1 LTPSPGSPSSEIG
14 SSATTIYAH
23 VYDRGEVVASRTM
36 PSSLTPGQ
44 LQAIEQNALL
54 NAVGHA
60 GRADAG
66 AVVSKS
72 LGESPELR
80 TMVKDV
86 ARAAAEVVERVNS
99 LSPAEQ
105 LKLLEVRYPEA
116 LLARDLRKATQKAD
130 EKAHTTQLPP
140 LMDAVKGKVV
150 LRLPPEPSGF
160 MTIGHAMAGV
170 INATYR
176 DMYEGELWLRFEDT
190 NPRMVQKAYYQS
202 FRDGYSW
209 VGIRW
214 DHEKDVSTDM
224 EVLYFHARRL
234 IEMGAAYACA
244 CPADLVKSLRS
255 EGKACEHRGNSV
267 ESNLKVWERMLA
279 RKSKEGKWVIRLK
292 GDLESLD
299 HSLRDP
305 NILRVIEASHPVVGT
320 KYVVWPVYDFEVVVE
335 DKLCGVTHVL
345 RSSEFHV
352 ALQDRIRELLG
363 FPRVVIE
370 QFSRFNFKGT
380 PVSKR
385 LLRPLVEEKVVSGW
399 DDPRMP
405 TIEGV
410 KRRGIVPEAIRQFT
424 LQVGYGKT
432 EHTFDWSLLF
442 AVNRKILDP
451 ISIRVFFVPDPLLLK
466 VKGAPSRRLSIPFH
480 PTYENLGRRD
490 VAVPADPGI
499 WVPHEDLTAMK
510 EGEVFRL
517 MDLYNVR
524 LARKGKVSEAEFV
537 GEEKV
542 QEVRKVQWVVD
553 DAEKK
558 TVKVLEPSEL
568 FLEDDTPNP
577 HSLRVRK
584 GFAENSFADLARGD
598 IVQFPRYGFVRV
610 DAPGQCILT
619 HP

>member
-1 LTPSPGSPSSEIG
+1 
-14 SSATTIYAH
+14 
-23 VYDRGEVVASRTM
+23 M
-36 PSSLTPGQ
+36 PSSLTPDQ
-44 LQAIEQNALL
+44 LQAMERNALL
-54 NAVGHA
+54 NAVGHGGTA
-60 GRADAG
+60 AIG

-80 TMVKDV
+80 AMAKEV
-86 ARAAAEVVERVNS
+86 AKAAGEAVARVNS
-99 LSPAEQ
+99 LSPEEQ
-105 LKLLEVRYPEA
+105 QKLLEDKFPDA
-116 LLARDLRKATQKAD
+116 LRARDLKKAAQKAD
-130 EKAHTTQLPP
+130 EKAHASQFPP
-140 LMDAVKGKVV
+140 LPNATKGRVV
-150 LRLPPEPSGF
+150 LRLPPEPSGY

-170 INATYR
+170 INSAYR

-190 NPRMVQKAYYQS
+190 NPRKVKNEYYQS
-202 FRDGYSW
+202 FRDGYTW

-214 DHEKDVSTDM
+214 DHEKNVSADM
-224 EVLYFHARRL
+224 EVLYYHARRL
-234 IEMGAAYACA
+234 IEMGAAYACS
-244 CPADLVKSLRS
+244 CPADLVKKLRG
-255 EGKACEHRGNSV
+255 EGKPCEHRLRSTEANV
-267 ESNLKVWERMLA
+267 AVWDGMLS
-279 RKSKEGKWVIRLK
+279 RKHKEGEWVIRLK
-292 GDLESLD
+292 GEMGDLD

-305 NILRVIEASHPVVGT
+305 NILRVIDASHPVTGT

-352 ALQDRIRELLG
+352 ALQDRIRGLLG
-363 FPRVVIE
+363 FPGVVVE

-385 LLRPLVEEKVVSGW
+385 LLRPLVEEKVVTGW

-432 EHTFDWSLLF
+432 EHTYDWSLLF

-451 ISIRVFFVPDPLLLK
+451 VSPRIFFAPDPLLLK
-466 VKGAPSRRLSIPFH
+466 VKGAPSRNLSLPFH
-480 PTYENLGRRD
+480 PTYESLGKRD
-490 VAVPADPGI
+490 VAVSAGPGL
-499 WVPHEDLTAMK
+499 WVPRADVAAMK

-524 LARKGKVSEAEFV
+524 LSKRGKVSHAEFV
-537 GEEKV
+537 GDERM
-542 QEVRKVQWVVD
+542 QELRKVQWVVD
-553 DAEKK
+553 DSDKRE
-558 TVKVLEPSEL
+558 VKVLEPSEL
-568 FLEDDTPNP
+568 FLEDETPNP
-577 HSLRVRK
+577 DSLKVRK
-584 GFAENSFADLARGD
+584 GFAEPAFADLAEGD

-610 DAPGQCILT
+610 DGPGRCVLA

>member
-1 LTPSPGSPSSEIG
+1 MP
-14 SSATTIYAH
+14 
-23 VYDRGEVVASRTM
+23 
-36 PSSLTPGQ
+36 PSSLTPDV
-44 LQAIEQNALL
+44 LRAMERNALL

-60 GRADAG
+60 GRADVG

-80 TMVKDV
+80 AMVKDV
-86 ARAAAEVVERVNS
+86 AKAAAEVVARVNS

-105 LKLLEVRYPEA
+105 QQLLEERYSDA
-116 LLARDLRKATQKAD
+116 LLARDQKKAAQKAE

-140 LMDAVKGKVV
+140 LRDAVKGKVV

-160 MTIGHAMAGV
+160 MTIGHGMAGV
-170 INATYR
+170 INASYR

-190 NPRMVQKAYYQS
+190 NPKKVQKAYYQS
-202 FRDGYSW
+202 FRDGYTW

-214 DHEKDVSTDM
+214 DHEKDVSSDM

-244 CPADLVKSLRS
+244 CPADLVKKLRS
-255 EGKACEHRGNSV
+255 EGKACEHRDTSV
-267 ESNLKVWERMLA
+267 EGNIKVWEKMLA
-279 RKSKEGKWVIRLK
+279 RKYKEGEWVIRFK
-292 GDLESLD
+292 GDLENLD

-335 DKLCGVTHVL
+335 DKLCGVTHIL

-363 FPRVVIE
+363 FPPVVVE

-432 EHTFDWSLLF
+432 EHTYDWSLLF

-451 ISIRVFFVPDPLLLK
+451 ISIRVFFVPDPFLLK
-466 VKGAPSRRLSIPFH
+466 VKGAPPRHLSIPFH
-480 PTYENLGRRD
+480 PTYETLGKREVD
-490 VAVPADPGI
+490 VPADPSL
-499 WVPHEDLTAMK
+499 WMPREDLSTLK

-524 LARKGKVSEAEFV
+524 LAKKGKVSKAEYV
-537 GEEKV
+537 GEERI
-542 QEVRKVQWVVD
+542 QELRKVQWVVD
-553 DAEKK
+553 DADKK
-558 TVKVLEPSEL
+558 PVKVFEPSEL
-568 FLEDDTPNP
+568 YLEDGTPNP
-577 HSLRVRK
+577 DSLKVRE
-584 GFAENSFADLARGD
+584 GFAENSFANLTQGD

-610 DAPGQCILT
+610 DGPGRCILA
-619 HP
+619 HS

>member
-1 LTPSPGSPSSEIG
+1 MSSQLTP
-14 SSATTIYAH
+14 
-23 VYDRGEVVASRTM
+23 D
-36 PSSLTPGQ
+36 Q
-44 LQAIEQNALL
+44 LQAMERNALL
-54 NAVGHA
+54 NAVSHQGSA
-60 GRADAG
+60 EVG

-72 LGESPELR
+72 LGETPALR
-80 TMVKDV
+80 TMAKDV
-86 ARAAAEVVERVNS
+86 ARAAAEVVKRVNS
-99 LSPAEQ
+99 LSPTEQ
-105 LKLLEVRYPEA
+105 QKLLEERYPDA
-116 LLARDLRKATQKAD
+116 LQARDQRKAAQIAD

-140 LMDAVKGKVV
+140 LRDAVKGKVV

-190 NPRMVQKAYYQS
+190 NPRKVHKAYYQS
-202 FRDGYSW
+202 FRDGYKW

-244 CPADLVKSLRS
+244 CPADRVKELRT
-255 EGKACEHRGNSV
+255 EGKACEHRGSSV
-267 ESNLKVWERMLA
+267 EGNLKVWERMLA
-279 RKSKEGKWVIRLK
+279 RKCKEGEWVIRFK
-292 GDLESLD
+292 GELDSLD
-299 HSLRDP
+299 LSLRDP
-305 NILRVIEASHPVVGT
+305 NILRVIESSHPVVGT

-345 RSSEFHV
+345 RSSEFHI
-352 ALQDRIRELLG
+352 ALQDRVRELLG
-363 FPRVVIE
+363 FPPVVVE

-385 LLRPLVEEKVVSGW
+385 LLRPLVEEKVVTGW

-410 KRRGIVPEAIRQFT
+410 RRRGIVPEAIRQFT

-432 EHTFDWSLLF
+432 EHTYDWSLLF

-451 ISIRVFFVPDPLLLK
+451 VSIRVFFVPDPLLLK
-466 VKGAPSRRLSIPFH
+466 VKGAPPRHLSLSFH
-480 PTYENLGRRD
+480 PSYDSLGSRD
-490 VAVPADPGI
+490 VEVPSDPSL
-499 WVPHEDLTAMK
+499 WVPSADLATLK

-524 LARKGKVSEAEFV
+524 LAKKGKASQAEFV
-537 GEEKV
+537 GEERI

-553 DAEKK
+553 GAEKK
-558 TVKVLEPSEL
+558 QVKVLEPSEL
-568 FLEDDTPNP
+568 YLDDETLNP
-577 HSLRVRK
+577 HSLNVRK
-584 GFAENSFADLARGD
+584 GFAENAFGKLGPGD

>member
-1 LTPSPGSPSSEIG
+1 
-14 SSATTIYAH
+14 
-23 VYDRGEVVASRTM
+23 M
-36 PSSLTPGQ
+36 PSALTPGH
-44 LQAIEQNALL
+44 LKAMERNALL
-54 NAVGHA
+54 NAVDHA
-60 GRADAG
+60 GKAEVG
-66 AVVSKS
+66 AVVGKS
-72 LGESPELR
+72 MGESPELR
-80 TMVKDV
+80 SMAKEV
-86 ARAAAEVVERVNS
+86 AKAAAAVVARVNS
-99 LSPAEQ
+99 ISPEEQ
-105 LKLLEVRYPEA
+105 KKLLEDEYSDA
-116 LLARDLRKATQKAD
+116 LMARDLKKATQKAD
-130 EKAHTTQLPP
+130 EKAHASQFPP
-140 LMDAVKGKVV
+140 LPNAIKGAVV
-150 LRLPPEPSGF
+150 LRLPPEPSGY

-170 INATYR
+170 INAAYR

-190 NPRMVQKAYYQS
+190 NPKKVRKDYYQS
-202 FRDGYSW
+202 FRDGYTW

-214 DHEKDVSTDM
+214 DHEKNVSSDM

-234 IEMGAAYACA
+234 IEMGQAYACS
-244 CPADLVKSLRS
+244 CPADLVKKLRG
-255 EGKACEHRGNSV
+255 EGNGCEHRTRSV
-267 ESNLKVWERMLA
+267 EANVAVWDGMLS
-279 RKSKEGKWVIRLK
+279 RQYKEGEWVIRLR
-292 GDLESLD
+292 GEMENLD

-305 NILRVIEASHPVVGT
+305 NILRIISASHPEVGT

-352 ALQDRIRELLG
+352 SLQDRIRELLG
-363 FPRVVIE
+363 FPGVVVE

-385 LLRPLVEEKVVSGW
+385 LLRPLVEQKVVTGW

-432 EHTFDWSLLF
+432 EHTYDWSLLF

-466 VKGAPSRRLSIPFH
+466 VRGAPSRTVSIPFH
-480 PTYENLGRRD
+480 PTYGSLGKRD
-490 VAVPADPGI
+490 ISVPSDPDL
-499 WVPHEDLTAMK
+499 WVPSGDVSTLK

-524 LARKGKVSEAEFV
+524 ISKRGKVSHAEFV
-537 GEEKV
+537 GDERM
-542 QEVRKVQWVVD
+542 QELRKVQWVVD
-553 DAEKK
+553 DSDKRDVE
-558 TVKVLEPSEL
+558 VLEPSEL
-568 FLEDDTPNP
+568 YLDDETLNP
-577 HSLRVRK
+577 DSLKVRK
-584 GFAENSFADLARGD
+584 GFAEAAFAGLAPGD

-610 DAPGQCILT
+610 DGPGRCVLA